1 MIFSRGPT
9 DSKFSLVSTSEL
21 RDALKQNMQL
31 YLDEE
36 TRNIVHAVYRDLYY
50 VDYLE
55 QYYLKYLEKYDS
67 RVKEKGSDEAHPHR
81 AIPQHCA

>member
-1 MIFSRGPT
+1 
-9 DSKFSLVSTSEL
+9 
-21 RDALKQNMQL
+21 MQL

-55 QYYLKYLEKYDS
+55 WRYLKYLEKYDS
-67 RVKEKGSDEAHPHR
+67 RVKEKSPMRHIRTERFRNTVDNLYESLLELNQIISDR
-81 AIPQHCA
+81 SRQ